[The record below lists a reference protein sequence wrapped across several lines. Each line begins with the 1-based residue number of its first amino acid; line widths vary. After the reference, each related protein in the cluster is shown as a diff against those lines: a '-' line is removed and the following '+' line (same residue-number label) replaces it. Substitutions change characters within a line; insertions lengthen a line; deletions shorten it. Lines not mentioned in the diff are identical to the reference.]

1 MKYSIL
7 LLLSVTITYCNAPQQ
22 PSKPADEF
30 TSIFNGQNLEDW
42 SGDTTIWR
50 VDNGV
55 LTGEITADKP
65 ITHNSFLIWNGG
77 SPADFELKAEYR
89 ITEDGNSGIN
99 YRSERIDSLPYAL
112 KGYQADIDG
121 KDVYTGLNY
130 EERGRTFLA
139 RRGEVAVIETG
150 QSPRVVG
157 SAGSSDSLK
166 AVLKPGDWNEY
177 HLKVTGNHLQHY
189 INGVLMSDFTD
200 NDILH
205 RKFDGLLGLQVHT
218 GPPMKVEFR
227 KLRLKEVK

>member
-7 LLLSVTITYCNAPQQ
+7 LLLSATITYCNAPQQ
-22 PSKPADEF
+22 QSKPADDF
-30 TSIFNGQNLEDW
+30 TSIFNGQNLEGW

-55 LTGEITADKP
+55 LTGEITPDKP

-77 SPADFELKAEYR
+77 SPGDFELKAEYR

-150 QSPRVVG
+150 QAPVVSGSTGSP
-157 SAGSSDSLK
+157 DSLK
-166 AVLKPGDWNEY
+166 ALLKPGDWNEY
-177 HLKVTGNHLQHY
+177 HLIVKGNRLQHY

-200 NDILH
+200 KDSVH
-205 RKFDGLLGLQVHT
+205 RKMSGLIGLQVHT
-218 GPPMKVEFR
+218 GPPMKVKFR
-227 KLRLKEVK
+227 KLRMR